1 MNLTGHIW
9 AFNSEF
15 IQIAKFFGIYGLSFL
30 TIIWFVLLSNLI
42 IERKFKTFFLILIF
56 FPIILFSFN
65 LNNFNK
71 KNIES
76 EEILIRVVQP
86 NILQNKKWNKIFFEE
101 NIQKLINLTVTGND
115 PSIPKIVVWPE
126 VALTLYL
133 NEEQDFLNYLR
144 NKIPPNIILITGALR
159 RVFENE
165 KIEVFNSLYVLK
177 ENKIIHYDKKKL
189 VPFGEFIPLRKFVN
203 FLKITPG
210 STDFTKG
217 KGLRYLEI
225 ELENKQIFL
234 EPSICYEAIFQTFN
248 KRETQLMINITNDAW
263 FGNTTGPRQHLAA
276 QIFRAVEK
284 SAPLIRS
291 ANSGIS
297 VLANTKGKIIKKL
310 ALIGRVF
317 LMKN

>member
-1 MNLTGHIW
+1 M
-9 AFNSEF
+9 
-15 IQIAKFFGIYGLSFL
+15 
-30 TIIWFVLLSNLI
+30 
-42 IERKFKTFFLILIF
+42 
-56 FPIILFSFN
+56 
-65 LNNFNK
+65 
-71 KNIES
+71 
-76 EEILIRVVQP
+76 
-86 NILQNKKWNKIFFEE
+86 
-101 NIQKLINLTVTGND
+101 
-115 PSIPKIVVWPE
+115 VWPE

-177 ENKIIHYDKKKL
+177 ENKIIHYDKKL
-189 VPFGEFIPLRKFVN
+189 VPFGEFIPFRKFVN

-210 STDFTKG
+210 STDFTEG

-284 SAPLIRS
+284 SIPLIRS

-297 VLANTKGKIIKKL
+297 VLANRKGKIMTKISLNREGFFDEKLTLKKNKTFL
-310 ALIGRVF
+310 KLIRTTQIYF
-317 LMKN
+317 